1 MAFLLRNISYSAEG
15 RQIVRTSRLDEDL
28 LRVGRD
34 PDSDIVMNDL
44 SVALHH
50 ATLEQVAATRL
61 GVSAE
66 AGLTVEIDGHVTQFG
81 QIDLS
86 TGSTIRIGPFRL
98 RVLPQEMGSEDVS
111 IDVVRSEPG
120 EEDERFDQRRFAM
133 ASVMPGKRAIAWT
146 LTLAVIG
153 LFLAWPIWAFY
164 SQERGRADYAQAFH
178 GDRLWTSGSLSEGH
192 RALEGNCTACHVR
205 PFEPVRDQSCTACHT
220 RIADHADL
228 ARLARAAPQFGAVR
242 RMQLAVERAFGH
254 DAGRCVDCH
263 TEHEGPQAIP
273 ATPQRFCSDCHAD
286 LDAHLTDTR
295 LGDASDFERLHPEF
309 QPVVLV
315 RWDGE
320 QPTMQRVSLGARPL
334 EMSNLKFPH
343 ALHLDRAGGV
353 AQMARRLGPAFGFG
367 AQLQCRDCHV
377 ATPDGARFQPPDME
391 GDCGMCHSLAF
402 ETIDG
407 TVRTLRHGE
416 PRQVVADIRSFYRAG
431 LRVRPPVFAERSR
444 PGDVNQARTAAQDAR
459 ARAGA
464 PARADLAVRQV
475 FSPNGACFDCHTV
488 QAPQGGSLDY
498 TIRPVAFPTR
508 YMLHGWFDHRA
519 HQIVQRP
526 GGRQLEGSAACL
538 SCHRADASNDSTDLM
553 LPNLASCRDCH
564 GGETSRRPV
573 ESSCA
578 MCHDYHM
585 DEGVPARLLRQV
597 VRGHRWTTTVI
608 PVQPRPAA
616 RTSGQ
621 APPPRRSR

>member
-15 RQIVRTSRLDEDL
+15 RQIVRTSRIEDDL

-34 PDSDIVMNDL
+34 PESDIVLNDL
-44 SVALHH
+44 AVALHH
-50 ATLEQVAATRL
+50 ATLEQLGAAQL

-66 AGLTVEIDGHVTQFG
+66 AGLTVELDGRNTQFG
-81 QIDLS
+81 QIDLG
-86 TGSTIRIGPFRL
+86 TGGTVRIGPFRL
-98 RVLPQEMGSEDVS
+98 RVLPQEMGSEDVALD
-111 IDVVRSEPG
+111 IERSEVA
-120 EEDERFDQRRFAM
+120 EEDPRFDQRRFAL
-133 ASVMPGKRAIAWT
+133 AAVMPGKRAVAWT

-164 SQERGRADYAQAFH
+164 SQERGRADYALAFH
-178 GDRLWTSGSLSEGH
+178 ADRLWTSGSLSEGH
-192 RALEGNCTACHVR
+192 RGLEGNCTACHVE
-205 PFEPVRDQSCTACHT
+205 PFEPVRDSSCTACHR
-220 RIADHADL
+220 RIADHAEHG
-228 ARLARAAPQFGAVR
+228 RLVRANPELGTWR
-242 RMQLAVERAFGH
+242 RFQLAVQRAFGH
-254 DAGRCVDCH
+254 ESGRCVDCH
-263 TEHEGPQAIP
+263 TEHEGPQEIP
-273 ATPQRFCSDCHAD
+273 ATPQRFCADCHTD
-286 LDAHLTDTR
+286 LDGRLPDTR

-309 QPVVLV
+309 QPVVLI

-320 QPTMQRVSLGARPL
+320 QPRMQRVSLAGRPR

-343 ALHLDRAGGV
+343 ALHLDRSGGV
-353 AQMARRLGPAFGFG
+353 AQMARRLSAAYGFG
-367 AQLQCRDCHV
+367 QQLECADCHV
-377 ATPDGARFQPPDME
+377 ATPDGTRFQPPDME

-431 LRVRPPVFAERSR
+431 MRVRPTAFGSERSR
-444 PGDVNQARTAAQDAR
+444 PGDINQLRTSVQSAR
-459 ARAGA
+459 AQAGTA
-464 PARADLAVRQV
+464 LRADSAVRQV
-475 FSPNGACFDCHTV
+475 FSPGGACFDCHQV
-488 QAPQGGSLDY
+488 QAPPPSGGSFAY

-526 GGRQLEGSAACL
+526 GQRQLEGSAACV
-538 SCHRADASNDSTDLM
+538 SCHRADASSDSADLL

-597 VRGHRWTTTVI
+597 VRGRRWTTTVI
-608 PVQPRPAA
+608 PVQPQPAA
-616 RTSGQ
+616 Q
-621 APPPRRSR
+621 PQPRAR